1 MGFTKKTWK
10 NRIAEYINRRLITME
25 DGSTNLVTVA
35 RDEGT
40 ISQEGDAFNAA
51 NMNDLED
58 RIEAEFEEINQSLTW
73 KNIGKFYGNVKHQ
86 MDFSKYTEYL
96 FFINCYIVGNVN
108 RIIEFEI
115 PSDILTDVKGY
126 FIGGAHQADYN
137 TCYVTLGINN
147 KEFSCEEFFI
157 NGTNYANEA
166 GIVIYAK

>member
-1 MGFTKKTWK
+1 MAFNLKTWV
-10 NRIAEYINRRLITME
+10 NRISEYPNRRKLTHE
-25 DGSTNLVTVA
+25 DGSTELVTVA
-35 RDEGT
+35 RAEGQ
-40 ISQEGDAFNAA
+40 ISAEGNAFSAEE
-51 NMNDLED
+51 MNDLEN
-58 RIEAEFEEINQSLTW
+58 RIKGGFEEVTQSLTW

-157 NGTNYANEA
+157 NGTNYANKV